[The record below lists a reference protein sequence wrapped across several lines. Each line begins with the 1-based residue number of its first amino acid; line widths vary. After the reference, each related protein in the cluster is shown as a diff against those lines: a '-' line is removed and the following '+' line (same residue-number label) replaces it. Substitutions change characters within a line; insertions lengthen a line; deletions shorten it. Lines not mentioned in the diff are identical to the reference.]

1 MAPLQSPVRSDYVSV
16 KTPDRQRQHESK
28 SGVSS
33 WSERYAWVGQIAQFL
48 IIASMCVFVAGN
60 LIYFNDCYENTI
72 KGKIGVWWG
81 VQKASATTGGR
92 GGGGKGQ
99 TKGHSEM
106 VRPTFFTLFT
116 VLPTLVSLFLIEFL
130 RHYNVRRV
138 TSTYVL
144 KFAMLLRRKPSLF
157 GRVSYWSFGEWI
169 FMAFLVVGNILVFV
183 WFYVRR
189 YNRIKSA
196 VKGKPIEF
204 NTYLEMI
211 ALTFGFNC
219 VYCMAFLF
227 LPATRNSAWM
237 EFFNI
242 SYANG
247 IKYHRW
253 LGVVTVVTAFLHC
266 LGYYWSWI
274 RQKTWR
280 EEALPCFDCP
290 LSDRKGRAVWINV
303 FGELAL
309 LLFLIIGFTSVPYIR
324 RKFYNLFYYAHQLFI
339 LAIVFSVLHWG
350 PIVWWIFP
358 TFLVYCYRRVIS
370 TSHAFSPVQVK
381 ELTALDNDI
390 VKITLHRSTQT
401 DGHFHV
407 GQFLYINVPALS
419 KLQWHAFTIASSPH
433 ANPTTL
439 TLYIKSL
446 GDWTR
451 DLVTYANDCKQ
462 QDVLPTV
469 YVDGYYGSS
478 LGMYEEYSTLCLIG
492 GGIGATPMFAILE
505 DLVSKLS
512 SGRGSSLRQRVVF
525 VFSFRELSL
534 LEELHP
540 LLLRVKELDPH
551 EQHFKLHFYLTRP
564 VGDDVLSKSLDHE
577 RLQGFQQ
584 HIQPTQYSAMVT
596 CKVPRAF
603 YQPLRSRT
611 STVVVSLVVFV
622 VAWILLVYLEYGN
635 GKISRGSYPQLWP
648 LQRFVEL
655 AVLMLAGAVVYLFV
669 FAERAKKNQATALQ
683 TESKE
688 VDLNVMEPAMTPRVP
703 VTDLHTY
710 QDLLSHYAV
719 IQGERPNVRDLM
731 AQVYDFHC
739 SNAVVQSTNSVIG
752 VFVSGPEA
760 MKRDAGY
767 AAAAIGVRHFDIHEE
782 EFEL

>member
-1 MAPLQSPVRSDYVSV
+1 MAVFLLAQVVYFHDYFTETLKPVIL
-16 KTPDRQRQHESK
+16 
-28 SGVSS
+28 
-33 WSERYAWVGQIAQFL
+33 A
-48 IIASMCVFVAGN
+48 
-60 LIYFNDCYENTI
+60 
-72 KGKIGVWWG
+72 WWG
-81 VQKASATTGGR
+81 PD
-92 GGGGKGQ
+92 
-99 TKGHSEM
+99 HEELL
-106 VRPTFFTLFT
+106 RPTYFT
-116 VLPTLVSLFLIEFL
+116 VFAVFPAVFSLVLIEL
-130 RHYNVRRV
+130 RRDVGENGYFS
-138 TSTYVL
+138 ST
-144 KFAMLLRRKPSLF
+144 LRRKPALF
-157 GRVSYWSFGEWI
+157 ACFSPWSIGEWLFLLVLVGGNVSI
-169 FMAFLVVGNILVFV
+169 FRWVFL
-183 WFYVRR
+183 RR
-189 YNRIKSA
+189 LNRIRATFTEIPLHDDDPISFDDYLSIIA
-196 VKGKPIEF
+196 VSLGSNCAF
-204 NTYLEMI
+204 NL
-211 ALTFGFNC
+211 
-219 VYCMAFLF
+219 AFVF

-237 EFFNI
+237 TFFNI

-247 IKYHRW
+247 VKYHRW
-253 LGVVTVVTAFLHC
+253 IGIMTVFAAFAHGLGFT
-266 LGYYWSWI
+266 WIWI
-274 RQKTWR
+274 RKGNWKKQ
-280 EEALPCFDCP
+280 ALPCFDCA
-290 LSDRKGRAVWINV
+290 LDSFDGRRVWIHV

-309 LLFLIIGFTSVPYIR
+309 LLFLIIGFTSVPCIR

-478 LGMYEEYSTLCLIG
+478 LGVYEEYSTLCLIG

-584 HIQPTQYSAMVT
+584 HIQPTQYSAVVT
-596 CKVPRAF
+596 SKVPRAF

-635 GKISRGSYPQLWP
+635 GKITQGGNRPELWP
-648 LQRFVEL
+648 LQRVVEAFTL
-655 AVLMLAGAVVYLFV
+655 LLAGALVYIFI
-669 FAERAKKNQATALQ
+669 FAQRMSNASRSCTSLIWSTTPFMSFKEDF
-683 TESKE
+683 ESYP
-688 VDLNVMEPAMTPRVP
+688 VPAVPR
-703 VTDLHTY
+703 T
-710 QDLLSHYAV
+710 
-719 IQGERPNVRDLM
+719 VRDLLHLHRVTM
-731 AQVYDFHC
+731 GQRPPIKEFLARVHDTHGFA
-739 SNAVVQSTNSVIG
+739 SFKRPSESSAVG
-752 VFVSGPEA
+752 VFVSGPSS
-760 MKRDAGY
+760 MKR
-767 AAAAIGVRHFDIHEE
+767 GVEEAVTALGSSRFEVHQE